1 MNSNK
6 LELHFE
12 SRLNKE
18 KKLVVDIT
26 GGDNKGSVV
35 YYKTLFEDKEY
46 LAWKTRKQ
54 QQQEVIVIEEEE
66 EEKNSPSL
74 HGELKRIEE
83 IKLRFK
89 KQEEDLNKSINTY
102 NNYINSDNYHY
113 MNVYD
118 GVRME
123 ITSNKRIRQQ

>member
-1 MNSNK
+1 MNSNDI
-6 LELHFE
+6 ELHFQ

-46 LAWKTRKQ
+46 LAWKTKKQ
-54 QQQEVIVIEEEE
+54 QQQEVIVIGEEE

-74 HGELKRIEE
+74 HEELKRIEE
-83 IKLRFK
+83 IQLRFK

-102 NNYINSDNYHY
+102 NNYINSDDYHY

-118 GVRME
+118 GVKME
-123 ITSNKRIRQQ
+123 IIPTKRIRQQ